1 MKPETQATIERIVQ
15 ATGTSALR
23 AAAQIILDHLP
34 KGEMEEG
41 EEKKIYDGI
50 LLSSNDTNKAFTAAM
65 VISGVLES
73 YQAHKQAAMN
83 QFAEIATQKAGNC

>member
-1 MKPETQATIERIVQ
+1 VEPKATIERIVQ

-50 LLSSNDTNKAFTAAM
+50 LLSSNENNKDLHRGYGNQWRTG
-65 VISGVLES
+65 ILSGAQASGNES
-73 YQAHKQAAMN
+73 
-83 QFAEIATQKAGNC
+83 IR